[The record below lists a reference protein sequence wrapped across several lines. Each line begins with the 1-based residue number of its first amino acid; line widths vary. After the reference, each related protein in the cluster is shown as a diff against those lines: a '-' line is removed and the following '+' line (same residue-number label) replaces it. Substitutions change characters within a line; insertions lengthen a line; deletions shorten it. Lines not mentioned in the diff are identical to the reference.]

1 MNTDSQTNVFDAI
14 VVGGSIAGLSAALL
28 LGRACK
34 RVLVCDAGK
43 PRNQVAHTSHN
54 YFSRDGIAPAEL
66 LHIGREQLQPYD
78 VEIRQGEVVDAKKL
92 GDYPSGTLRDR
103 FQVTLSNGDQFLG
116 RKLLLATGMKDTLP
130 SIEGFAELWGNSVFH
145 CPYCHG
151 WEVRDQPLAIY
162 GKGEVAFEQAFML
175 TGWSHDL
182 VLCSDGAAELSD
194 GQRQKLMDWGIQI
207 CEESITRLDH
217 QAGKLTGIVFTN
229 NEVLPRRGILL
240 RPQSSQHSD
249 LAAKLG
255 CKLGSNDLVE
265 VNDFKQTSV
274 AGIYAVGDASSPLS
288 QISWAAASGAI
299 AASFVNRAL
308 IEENLLSLTAT
319 KC

>member
-1 MNTDSQTNVFDAI
+1 MNIDSQTNVFDAI
-14 VVGGSIAGLSAALL
+14 VVGGGVAGLSAALL

-43 PRNQVAHTSHN
+43 PRNQVAHAAHS

-78 VEIRQGEVVDAKKL
+78 VEIRQGEVVDAERL
-92 GDYPSGTLRDR
+92 GDR
-103 FQVTLSNGDQFLG
+103 FQVTLGNGEQFIG

-130 SIEGFAELWGNSVFH
+130 SIEGFAELWGDSVFH

-162 GKGEVAFEQAFML
+162 GKGEMAFEQAFML
-175 TGWSHDL
+175 TGWSRDL

-194 GQRQKLMDWGIQI
+194 EQRQKLMDWGIQI
-207 CEESITRLDH
+207 REEKIARLDH
-217 QAGKLTGIVFTN
+217 KDGELTGIVFAN

-240 RPQSSQHSD
+240 HPQPHQHSH

-255 CKLGSNDLVE
+255 CQLGSNDIVE

-274 AGIYAVGDASSPLS
+274 AGVYAVGDASSPLS
-288 QISWAAASGAI
+288 QISWAVASGML

-308 IEENLLSLTAT
+308 IEENLVS
-319 KC
+319 